1 MIMFTIGYL
10 EFNIQRLNIGIFW
23 LEVKIQ
29 CLVFFKTGRKQMS
42 QLDLF
47 RQSIQEIRPTVQLI
61 LPTVQYEGDF
71 TIFDR
76 TLVKSKG

>member
-1 MIMFTIGYL
+1 MFTIGYL

-47 RQSIQEIRPTVQLI
+47 RQTIQEIRPTVQLI

-71 TIFDR
+71 PIFDR